1 VAAAV
6 AALAM
11 ARLRILH
18 VITGLDAGGAESM
31 LAALVTAS
39 PRDDFAHHVASL
51 KAGGVHAAALR
62 AAGIEVDE
70 LGLTRQWPDPRALWH
85 LVRLI
90 RSTRPDL
97 VQGWLYHGDL
107 AAWLGLALSGRRRST
122 RLAWS
127 LRGSKLDLAEYR
139 RGLRLAVGACTAL
152 SRRPDIVIAN
162 SRAGLAEH
170 LALGYRPRRS
180 AVIYNGVDI
189 ARFSPDPARKI
200 EIRRTLGIGETTPLI
215 AHVARMDP
223 MKDHQTLLAAMRLIP
238 EIHCLAIGA
247 GTENLPDLR
256 NLHRLGRRDD
266 VPRLLQAADVIVSS
280 SAYGE
285 GFSNALA
292 EGMAAGLPA
301 VATDVGDARELVAD
315 TGVIVAARDPAALA
329 AGIRSLVSEDGEAHR
344 RRSEHSRNRIK
355 ENFSLARA
363 VAQFGDTYRELC
375 D

>member
-1 VAAAV
+1 
-6 AALAM
+6 M

-39 PRDDFAHHVASL
+39 PPDDFVHHVVSL
-51 KAGGVHAAALR
+51 KAAGVHAAALR

-70 LGLTRQWPDPRALWH
+70 LGLTRQWPDSGALWH

-107 AAWLGLALSGRRRST
+107 AAWLGLALSGRRGST
-122 RLAWS
+122 RLTWS
-127 LRGSKLDLAEYR
+127 LRGSRLDLAEYR

-152 SRRPDIVIAN
+152 SHRPDIVIAN
-162 SRAGLAEH
+162 SHAGLAEH

-180 AVIYNGVDI
+180 AVIHNGVDV
-189 ARFSPDPARKI
+189 ARFAPDPARKI
-200 EIRRTLGIGETTPLI
+200 EIRHTLGIGETTPLI

-223 MKDHQTLLAAMRLIP
+223 MKDHRTLLAALALLP
-238 EIHCLAIGA
+238 DIHCLAIGT
-247 GTENLPDLR
+247 GTESLPDLR

-266 VPRLLQAADVIVSS
+266 VPSLLQAADVILSS

-301 VATDVGDARELVAD
+301 VATDVGDAREIIAD
-315 TGVIVAARDPAALA
+315 TGVIVAPRDPAALA
-329 AGIRSLVSEDGEAHR
+329 AGIRSLVSEDGEAR
-344 RRSEHSRNRIK
+344 RHRSEQSRNRIR
-355 ENFSLARA
+355 EHFSLARS

>member
-1 VAAAV
+1 
-6 AALAM
+6 M
-11 ARLRILH
+11 GPLRILH

-31 LAALVTAS
+31 LAALVTAA
-39 PRDDFAHHVASL
+39 PRGDFVHHVVSL
-51 KAGGVHAAALR
+51 KAGGVHAATLR
-62 AAGIEVDE
+62 AAVVEVDE
-70 LGLTRQWPDPRALWH
+70 LGLAPQWPDPRALWH
-85 LVRLI
+85 LVLLI

-107 AAWLGLALSGRRRST
+107 AAWLGLALSGRRGST

-127 LRGSKLDLAEYR
+127 LRGSRLDLAEYR

-180 AVIYNGVDI
+180 AVIHNGVDV
-189 ARFSPDPARKI
+189 ARFAPDPARKI
-200 EIRRTLGIGETTPLI
+200 EIRRMLGIGETTPLI
-215 AHVARMDP
+215 AHVARVDP
-223 MKDHQTLLAAMRLIP
+223 MKDHRTLLAAMRLAP

-247 GTENLPDLR
+247 GTDSLPDLA
-256 NLHRLGRRDD
+256 NLHRLGHRDD

-301 VATDVGDARELVAD
+301 VATDVGDAREIVAD

-329 AGIRSLVSEDGEAHR
+329 AGIRSLVSEDGEAR
-344 RRSEHSRNRIK
+344 RQRSEQSRNRIR
-355 ENFSLARA
+355 EHFSLARA
-363 VAQFGDTYRELC
+363 VAQFGERYRQMCE
-375 D
+375 